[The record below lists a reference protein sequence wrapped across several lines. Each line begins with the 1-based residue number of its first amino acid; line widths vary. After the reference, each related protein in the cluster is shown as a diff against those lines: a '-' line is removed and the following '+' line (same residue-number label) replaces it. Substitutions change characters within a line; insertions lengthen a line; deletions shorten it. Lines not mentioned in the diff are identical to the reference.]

1 MSRDNLKDLS
11 FISFLSYFLV
21 NKKNF
26 FQGLFLR
33 FGVMLGIKNEVLQQN
48 KNLSGEDRSN
58 NNTTN
63 ISSIGGVNNIPNQ
76 ILLLNKNGAAN

>member
-1 MSRDNLKDLS
+1 
-11 FISFLSYFLV
+11 
-21 NKKNF
+21 
-26 FQGLFLR
+26 
-33 FGVMLGIKNEVLQQN
+33 MLGIKNEVLQQN